1 VTVAYT
7 NAWCYVEFVPR
18 EGAGAPFVVNT
29 TTFPFLTG
37 ASVTMNLGM
46 VTEVSVN
53 LDLPFDTGIKFL
65 NNEIAE
71 GVLFAGTFL
80 KIRMGYGDPTD
91 ATNSVVSPTFI
102 GFMSKG
108 GVGLNLSP
116 NGLSGTIT
124 ATGIGPQAARSMPSA
139 SPTALQEFEKRL
151 QLMGAAREGAVGEN
165 LGLSYEVSPSAKA
178 QFDALMAR
186 PLSDFDFGAV
196 SIDHKTFIDRL
207 LLKGGLTYGMPGS
220 KLFIVFETSQVS
232 DIISQYVFVM
242 RGGFDYNSQGLITT
256 YPIISFSV
264 SQSAVLFYAGADP
277 SEISAIMSDVDRDG
291 KVQKAA
297 ATSKESAAAPTIKNE
312 ANVQNPTDE
321 QKKGVETNRTLAP
334 KEHGVQSEVTRP
346 ETPNLAVSLI
356 NDVRAQMTRFVPG
369 IEATLVTFGIP
380 SIAAGTYVRV
390 EGVGSIYTGVYSV
403 QGVTHSWSGAD
414 IETTLTLRSYT
425 NDPEQPLV
433 KITFQ
438 PQAEATQ

>member
-1 VTVAYT
+1 
-7 NAWCYVEFVPR
+7 
-18 EGAGAPFVVNT
+18 
-29 TTFPFLTG
+29 
-37 ASVTMNLGM
+37 
-46 VTEVSVN
+46 
-53 LDLPFDTGIKFL
+53 
-65 NNEIAE
+65 
-71 GVLFAGTFL
+71 
-80 KIRMGYGDPTD
+80 
-91 ATNSVVSPTFI
+91 
-102 GFMSKG
+102 
-108 GVGLNLSP
+108 
-116 NGLSGTIT
+116 
-124 ATGIGPQAARSMPSA
+124 
-139 SPTALQEFEKRL
+139 
-151 QLMGAAREGAVGEN
+151 
-165 LGLSYEVSPSAKA
+165 
-178 QFDALMAR
+178 
-186 PLSDFDFGAV
+186 
-196 SIDHKTFIDRL
+196 
-207 LLKGGLTYGMPGS
+207 
-220 KLFIVFETSQVS
+220 
-232 DIISQYVFVM
+232 M

-277 SEISAIMSDVDRDG
+277 SQISAIMSDVDRDG

-297 ATSKESAAAPTIKNE
+297 ATSKESDAAPTIKNE

-380 SIAAGTYVRV
+380 SITAGTYVRV